1 MTRLKLF
8 LIISASAHFL
18 VVGSFLIRAKIIGDR
33 KTPSVYRA
41 DVVRVKNVAPPA
53 EPADAQAKKKK
64 EVKPEPPPKK
74 KAVDPSKK
82 EKERKKKEEEQKKR
96 VEELLKERRRLEEL
110 RRERER
116 EKREEQQRKEKELER
131 LENWSEELQD
141 RKVVEE
147 TTVEADVIFP
157 SWFIDRIHNRI
168 YSVWEMPG
176 VANGV
181 QAKVAFTIFRDGSTA
196 GVAVE
201 KSSGNKVFDSSCAE
215 AVHEASP
222 FPELPALFK
231 GDSIRVHVTFRQE

>member
-1 MTRLKLF
+1 
-8 LIISASAHFL
+8 
-18 VVGSFLIRAKIIGDR
+18 
-33 KTPSVYRA
+33 
-41 DVVRVKNVAPPA
+41 VRVKNVAPPA
-53 EPADAQAKKKK
+53 EASEPAVKTKK
-64 EVKPEPPPKK
+64 EVKPKPPPEK
-74 KAVDPSKK
+74 KAIDTSKK
-82 EKERKKKEEEQKKR
+82 EKERKKKEQEQKKK
-96 VEELLKERRRLEEL
+96 VEELLKERRRIEEL

-116 EKREEQQRKEKELER
+116 EKREEQQRKEKELHK
-131 LENWSEELQD
+131 LENWREELQE

-176 VANGV
+176 VAEGA

-201 KSSGNKVFDSSCAE
+201 KSSGSKVFDSSCAE